1 MNALSTIV
9 RLSGSRASSALEG
22 SRGQMPT
29 TMMPTSAKPSAP
41 TVKPMLMLLMSR
53 EPTREPAVWPST
65 PPAPMKEETEPRN
78 LSGTR
83 SDMVATNGA
92 FIQL

>member
-1 MNALSTIV
+1 MRMFLMFISARGSST
-9 RLSGSRASSALEG
+9 LDCSF
-22 SRGQMPT
+22 GQMPIT
-29 TMMPTSAKPSAP
+29 RNPTAAKPMAP
-41 TVKPMLMLLMSR
+41 MAKPRLILEISR

-65 PPAPMKEETEPRN
+65 PPPPMKEDTVPRY